1 MLADFWYTG
10 WQKTGQAGDCL
21 MKNILVVM
29 GGGRPKGNTAQLVD
43 AFVKGAEEAGHSVEK
58 VSLLKT
64 EVKGCLGCNACRY
77 GKPCVQK
84 DGFNELVPKIKGAD
98 LVVFASPL
106 YFWTISSKL
115 KAFIERF
122 YCIAE
127 EDADPPYGRYE
138 RYPVKD
144 SALLMTSADEFF
156 WTFEQAVS
164 YYQFAVVNYIGLH
177 DRGMVLAG
185 GCGDT
190 NGKPQIDKTGHLRE
204 AYEFGKNL
212 YRD

>member
-1 MLADFWYTG
+1 
-10 WQKTGQAGDCL
+10 
-21 MKNILVVM
+21 MKNILFVM
-29 GGGRPKGNTAQLVD
+29 GGGRPKGNTAQLVG
-43 AFVKGAEEAGHSVEK
+43 AFVKGAEEAGHLVEK

-127 EDADPPYGRYE
+127 EDADPRYGRYG

-164 YYQFAVVNYIGLH
+164 YYQFAVVNYIGFH